1 MTAKTTLSFT
11 DRHNRFP
18 SEKVR
23 DGQFAARSAAVASA
37 IERIM
42 QDEEEPDVALSAL
55 TEEVCAQPRTTRSE
69 YVDRAAALSTAR
81 AAVEASRGK

>member
-1 MTAKTTLSFT
+1 MTVKTALSFT

-23 DGQFAARSAAVASA
+23 DGQFATQSAAVANA

-42 QDEEEPDVALSAL
+42 QDEAERDVTLSAL
-55 TEEVCAQPRTTRSE
+55 TEEVRARPRTARSE
-69 YVDRAAALSTAR
+69 YVDREAALSTVR
-81 AAVEASRGK
+81 AAVESSRGK